1 MYVCLSVCLCL
12 SVSVCMRVYV
22 SVCLCVCVY
31 VCLCVRV
38 YFYVCLSMYAC
49 LYMFLDQK
57 GFGCARIGIDWRI
70 DFCRII
76 ALAV

>member
-1 MYVCLSVCLCL
+1 MSVCLCL

-22 SVCLCVCVY
+22 S

-57 GFGCARIGIDWRI
+57 GFGCARIGIDWRT

-76 ALAV
+76 ALAAVV